1 MTTSAA
7 RPVLVAG
14 AINTDLVARVAKAP
28 AAGETVTGSAFAIF
42 GGGKGANQAIAT
54 ARSGA
59 PTAMLGALGDDDF
72 GRARR
77 ADLEAEGIDT
87 GSVARHESEPSG
99 VALIV
104 VEEGS
109 GQNRISYVPG
119 ATLTIRP
126 AQARHAVKRVQ
137 PAVVLTTL
145 EPTPE
150 TIAALIESTHASG
163 GIVVLNASPEPL
175 GARPFLP
182 ELDILIVNETEAEE
196 LLGAEVTAESGGA
209 AALSLAEL
217 GPRTVVV
224 TLGPDGAVVAHNG
237 ETRHFPAPRVTAVD
251 TTAAGDS
258 FTGAFAAELAR
269 GGDPF
274 SAARRGVVAGSLAT
288 TKPGA
293 YPSIPHHAEI
303 DAMLAGM
310 EQPA

>member
-1 MTTSAA
+1 MTTTDA

-77 ADLEAEGIDT
+77 ADLDAEGIDT
-87 GSVARHESEPSG
+87 GSVARHESAPSG

-126 AQARHAVKRVQ
+126 AQARHAIKRVQ
-137 PAVVLTTL
+137 PGVVLTTL
-145 EPTPE
+145 EPVPE
-150 TIAALIESTHASG
+150 TIAALIEATHDAG
-163 GIVVLNASPEPL
+163 GVVVLNASPEPL
-175 GARPFLP
+175 GARPVLP
-182 ELDILIVNETEAEE
+182 DLDILVVNETEAEE
-196 LLGAEVTAESGGA
+196 LLGREVTVDDGA
-209 AALSLAEL
+209 AAALALAEL
-217 GPRTVVV
+217 GPRTVVI
-224 TLGPDGAVVAHNG
+224 TLGPAGAVVAHAG
-237 ETRHFPAPRVTAVD
+237 ETAYFPAPPVRAVD
-251 TTAAGDS
+251 TTGAGDS

-269 GGDPF
+269 GGAPF

-288 TKPGA
+288 TRPGA
-293 YPSIPHHAEI
+293 YPGIPHHAEI
-303 DAMLAGM
+303 EATLAAM
-310 EQPA
+310 E

>member
-77 ADLEAEGIDT
+77 ADLDAEGIDT

-145 EPTPE
+145 EPVPE
-150 TIAALIESTHASG
+150 TIAALIETTHAIG
-163 GIVVLNASPEPL
+163 GVVVLNASPEPL

-182 ELDILIVNETEAEE
+182 DLDILIVNETEAEE
-196 LLGAEVTAESGGA
+196 LLGTEVTAENGGE
-209 AALSLAEL
+209 AALSLAAL

-224 TLGPDGAVVAHNG
+224 TLGPAGAVVAHEG
-237 ETRHFPAPRVTAVD
+237 EARSFPAPQVTAVD
-251 TTAAGDS
+251 TTGAGDA

-293 YPSIPHHAEI
+293 YPGLPHRAEI
-303 DAMLAGM
+303 EATLATM
-310 EQPA
+310 DQPA

>member
-59 PTAMLGALGDDDF
+59 PTAMLGALGNDDF

-77 ADLEAEGIDT
+77 ADLDAEGIDT

-126 AQARHAVKRVQ
+126 AQARHAVKRIQ
-137 PAVVLTTL
+137 PAVLLTTL
-145 EPTPE
+145 EPVPE
-150 TIAALIESTHASG
+150 TIAALIESTHAAG

-182 ELDILIVNETEAEE
+182 DLDILIVNETEAEE
-196 LLGAEVTAESGGA
+196 LLGREVTLENGDE
-209 AALSLAEL
+209 AALALAAL
-217 GPRTVVV
+217 GPKTVVI
-224 TLGPDGAVVAHNG
+224 TLGPAGAVVAHEG
-237 ETRHFPAPRVTAVD
+237 ETRYFPAPQVTAVD

-258 FTGAFAAELAR
+258 FTGAFAADLAS

-293 YPSIPHHAEI
+293 YPSIPHRADIE
-303 DAMLAGM
+303 AMLA
-310 EQPA
+310 QLA

>member
-28 AAGETVTGSAFAIF
+28 AAGETVTGNAFAIF

-77 ADLEAEGIDT
+77 ADLDAEGIDT

-99 VALIV
+99 VALII

-126 AQARHAVKRVQ
+126 AQARHAVKRIQ

-145 EPTPE
+145 EPVPE
-150 TIAALIESTHASG
+150 TIAALIESTHAVG
-163 GIVVLNASPEPL
+163 GVVVLNASPEPL

-182 ELDILIVNETEAEE
+182 DLDILIVNETEAEE
-196 LLGAEVTAESGGA
+196 LLGTHVTVENGSA

-217 GPRTVVV
+217 GPPTVVI
-224 TLGPDGAVVAHNG
+224 TLGPAGAVVAHEG
-237 ETRHFPAPRVTAVD
+237 ETRYFPAPPVHAVD
-251 TTAAGDS
+251 TTGAGDS

-293 YPSIPHHAEI
+293 YPSIPHRAEI
-303 DAMLAGM
+303 ETMLAEM
-310 EQPA
+310 EQPT

>member
-42 GGGKGANQAIAT
+42 GGGKGANQAIAS

-77 ADLEAEGIDT
+77 ADLDAEGIDT

-104 VEEGS
+104 VEEKS

-145 EPTPE
+145 EPVPE
-150 TIAALIESTHASG
+150 TIAALIESTHAAG
-163 GIVVLNASPEPL
+163 GVVVLNASPEPL

-182 ELDILIVNETEAEE
+182 DLDILIVNETESEE
-196 LLGAEVTAESGGA
+196 LLGTEVTVENGGEA
-209 AALSLAEL
+209 ARALAEL

-224 TLGPDGAVVAHNG
+224 TLGPAGAVVAHNG
-237 ETRHFPAPRVTAVD
+237 ETRHFPAPAVTAVD
-251 TTAAGDS
+251 TTGAGDA

-274 SAARRGVVAGSLAT
+274 AAAQRGVVAGSLAT
-288 TKPGA
+288 TRPGA
-293 YPSIPHHAEI
+293 YPGIPHRAEI
-303 DAMLAGM
+303 EATLVKT